1 MIVTLDN
8 FDKAIRCLDR
18 TNLLFVDLETTGLE
32 PFNGDK
38 LCGIAVLA
46 GEHSF
51 YFPFRHIVGG
61 NLPLDYIQK
70 LSPYLCDPS
79 KTYVGHNYKFDI
91 KFLYREGVPLPTKI
105 LDTLVAAHLLEEDG
119 KHLGLKS
126 LGAKFF
132 GKAEVEAEK
141 VLEDKLNLFGYTKG
155 DMYRLPA
162 TDVAPYAEQDVI
174 LTAKLL
180 KRFEGMLKQEN
191 TFELFKEVSKFALL
205 ITQMEIYGIKLDT
218 DKVQQNLSEANT
230 NINKV
235 GFKIR
240 EMRGRAINPASP
252 LQIQKWLG
260 ISDSKSRTLERLT
273 KHKDEAQAVLDYR
286 SWSKVKNTYYSP
298 FLRRMD
304 KDHCIHPTFR
314 MTGTVSGRLSCSK
327 PNLHAVPRKSEIYK
341 VKDCIIA
348 RDGFTLANI
357 DYSQAEIRVG
367 SHYARENKMLD
378 MIRAGVDIHTETAR
392 EVGIDRF
399 IAKTLNFSII
409 YGIGASAL
417 ADNLNISEGE
427 ARKYL
432 DKYNKQFP
440 GFRKLLYDAQRAAKS
455 RGYIVMYSG
464 RRRHFTGFEP
474 PYHKA
479 ISYLVQGSAS
489 EMLRSSMCRIWD
501 EMDRDIVR
509 MVLTVH
515 DSILFEIKKGYQ
527 DEVIPEILRI
537 MNDQPWCSSPI
548 KSDAE
553 IGESWG
559 TMKTY

>member
-1 MIVTLDN
+1 MIVTTEN
-8 FDKAIRCLDR
+8 FNSTINSLTKRD
-18 TNLLFVDLETTGLE
+18 LLFVDLETTGLE
-32 PFNGDK
+32 PFLGDK
-38 LCGIAVLA
+38 ICGIAVLA
-46 GEHSF
+46 GDESF
-51 YFPFRHIVGG
+51 YYPFRHIVGD
-61 NLPLDYIQK
+61 NLPLDYLGK
-70 LSPYLCDPS
+70 LAPYLSDPS
-79 KTYVGHNYKFDI
+79 KTYVGHNYKFDL
-91 KFLYREGVPLPTKI
+91 KFLHREGVPLPAKI
-105 LDTLVAAHLLEEDG
+105 LDTLIAAHLLDEDS
-119 KHLGLKS
+119 KNLKLKS

-132 GKAEVEAEK
+132 GKAAAEAES
-141 VLEDKLNLFGYTKG
+141 VLEDKLNLFGYGKG

-191 TFELFKEVSKFALL
+191 TYELFKEVSEFELL
-205 ITQMEIYGIKLDT
+205 ITQMELYGIKLDV
-218 DKVQQNLSEANT
+218 DKVKSNLAEAT
-230 NINKV
+230 SQINKV

-240 EMRGRAINPASP
+240 DMRGYAINPGSP
-252 LQIQKWLG
+252 IQVQKWLG
-260 ISDSKSRTLERLT
+260 IADSTSRTLERLNR
-273 KHKDEAQAVLDYR
+273 DEARAVLEYR
-286 SWSKVKNTYYSP
+286 AWSKVKNTYYSP
-298 FLRRMD
+298 FLQRMD
-304 KDHCIHPTFR
+304 KDNCIHPTFR

-348 RDGFTLANI
+348 REGYVLAEI

-378 MIRAGVDIHTETAR
+378 MIRAGVDIHTATAK

-409 YGIGASAL
+409 YGIGATAL
-417 ADNLNISEGE
+417 AENLNISEAD

-432 DKYNKQFP
+432 NKYNKQFP
-440 GFRKLLYDAQRAAKS
+440 GFRKLLYDAQNVAKN
-455 RGYIVMYSG
+455 RGYITMYSG
-464 RRRHFTGFEP
+464 RRRHFTGYEP

-489 EMLRSSMCRIWD
+489 EMLRSSMCRIWN
-501 EMDRDIVR
+501 EMDRDVVR

-548 KSDAE
+548 KSDADV
-553 IGESWG
+553 GESWG
-559 TMKTY
+559 TMKAY